1 MKYALNRSSH
11 TAEGFYSVVQQNSAK
26 EGRERGAMSQSDI
39 LGFQS
44 RKQEEI
50 KGMVDPIQR
59 HQQVQLDSEVDS
71 LARFALD
78 NV

>member
-1 MKYALNRSSH
+1 M
-11 TAEGFYSVVQQNSAK
+11 QQNSAK
-26 EGRERGAMSQSDI
+26 EGRERGALSQSDI

-44 RKQEEI
+44 RKQKEEI
-50 KGMVDPIQR
+50 KGMVDPMQR
-59 HQQVQLDSEVDS
+59 HQRVQLDSEVDS

>member
-1 MKYALNRSSH
+1 M
-11 TAEGFYSVVQQNSAK
+11 QQNLAK
-26 EGRERGAMSQSDI
+26 EGRERGALLQSDI

-44 RKQEEI
+44 RKQKEET
-50 KGMVDPIQR
+50 KGMIDSNQR

-71 LARFALD
+71 LASRFALD